1 MSREKLRRRHEIRG
15 LLMEHRKIG
24 RIFYIELYLYQVLIP
39 LVCVIEYSTTQH
51 QCHSSTL
58 IMPPTKGAGIVLRLF
73 NPTHGAK
80 VGPEIYVPGSDI
92 THVTTIASTDDKV
105 QTGAPSAGFAYHVKH
120 ISKFLI
126 EGAYERDPG
135 HAEAGLIQCFVYKRI
150 SQLSRDGHEL
160 SEGGVAP
167 PGSVMVCVA
176 ITPGDT
182 EDYSKW
188 YDEEH
193 QGMITKVPGWI
204 KSERYE
210 LAKAYGSQVGA
221 APFLAVHFYDE
232 KNGLGGP
239 EWRASVETIW
249 SKKIRE
255 NVVVPH
261 YRRVWK
267 VVEQKAV

>member
-1 MSREKLRRRHEIRG
+1 ML
-15 LLMEHRKIG
+15 
-24 RIFYIELYLYQVLIP
+24 
-39 LVCVIEYSTTQH
+39 
-51 QCHSSTL
+51 
-58 IMPPTKGAGIVLRLF
+58 PTKGAGIVLRLF

-80 VGPEIYVPGSDI
+80 IDPEIDVPGSDI
-92 THVTTIASTDDKV
+92 THVTTLASTDGKV

-126 EGAYERDPG
+126 EGAYERDPA
-135 HAEAGLIQCFVYKRI
+135 HAETGLTQSLDWFVYKKI
-150 SQLSRDGHEL
+150 SQLSWDGHEL
-160 SEGGVAP
+160 SEGGVAQ

-176 ITPGDT
+176 ITPKDT

>member
-1 MSREKLRRRHEIRG
+1 
-15 LLMEHRKIG
+15 
-24 RIFYIELYLYQVLIP
+24 
-39 LVCVIEYSTTQH
+39 
-51 QCHSSTL
+51 
-58 IMPPTKGAGIVLRLF
+58 MPPAKGAGIVLRLF
-73 NPTHGAK
+73 NPTRGAT
-80 VGPEIYVPGSDI
+80 VDPEIDVPGSDI
-92 THVTTIASTDDKV
+92 THVTTITSTDDKV
-105 QTGAPSAGFAYHVKH
+105 QMGAPSAGFAYHVKH

-126 EGAYERDPG
+126 EGAYERDPA
-135 HAEAGLIQCFVYKRI
+135 HAENLTQSLDLLVYKRV

-167 PGSVMVCVA
+167 PRSVMICVA
-176 ITPGDT
+176 ITPRDT

-210 LAKAYGSQVGA
+210 LAKAYGSQVRA

-232 KNGLGGP
+232 NNGLGGP
-239 EWRASVETIW
+239 EWRASVDTMW

-255 NVVVPH
+255 NVIVPH
-261 YRRVWK
+261 FRRVWE
-267 VVEQKAV
+267 VVDQRTVE